1 MCMRIVAVR
10 IVAMWIVRV
19 MRMRIV
25 TVKPKQEPARRRL
38 PLARLNRTEFAALRG
53 IVLRRCYFFSHHLTL
68 MKTPSNRG
76 AACRQCNLEVTLRAA
91 VRVDHERIAAG
102 SEGCD
107 QPRVGATPIA
117 AIACRVQRHD
127 SLIQRAT
134 EGGEDGQRGVKAG
147 GATVKGENGA
157 SYSALHAEA
166 VESIAS
172 HISKDVGRTYR
183 AA

>member
-10 IVAMWIVRV
+10 MVAMWIVRV

-53 IVLRRCYFFSHHLTL
+53 IVLRRCLFSSHHLNL
-68 MKTPSNRG
+68 KAPSNSG
-76 AACRQCNLEVTLRAA
+76 AACRQCNLEVTLRTA

-107 QPRVGATPIA
+107 QPCMGAAPIA
-117 AIACRVQRHD
+117 AIACRVQRHY
-127 SLIQRAT
+127 SLVQRAT